1 MSEIQYQSAKTVKE
15 AVKYMQAAKGKGY
28 ILAGGTDL
36 LVQMKSGARAPGV
49 IVNVKKIPE
58 MVSIVEKG
66 GAFTIGAATPAAV
79 MGENKKL
86 RKAWPGV
93 IEACNLIGSTQ
104 VQGRA
109 SAGGNLCNASPAAD
123 SVPALVAA
131 GCIVNVAGPNGK
143 RAVPVEQFCTGPG
156 KTSLKTGEIVVS
168 LTLPKRPKGSSDA
181 YLRLIPRTEVDI
193 AVVGVGVSLTMKGDT
208 VTDARVGL
216 GAVAPTVLLV
226 DKAAKAL
233 IGSKLDDAALD
244 AAADA
249 CSAACRPID
258 DKRGTIKYRTK
269 IAGVLLKRSAM
280 IARDRING
288 IEHRGHRPVYQL
300 QDGHWLNTA
309 RFPQMTF
316 RSTEVEL
323 TGPNTASI
331 AGELA
336 LHGVMQPVTLTVT
349 FNGGYGGHPL
359 DPLGAR
365 IGFSAHGSLMRS
377 AFGISEGVPPPGS
390 NFGVGDNVEI
400 LIEAEFT
407 RPATPAQ

>member
-15 AVKYMQAAKGKGY
+15 AVKMMQAAKGKGY
-28 ILAGGTDL
+28 VLAGGTDL
-36 LVQMKSGARAPGV
+36 LVQMKSGARTPGV
-49 IVNVKKIPE
+49 IVDVKKIPE
-58 MVSIVEKG
+58 MVSVSEKN

-79 MGENKKL
+79 LGEHKKL

-131 GCIVNVAGPNGK
+131 GCIVNVAGPTGK
-143 RAVPVEQFCTGPG
+143 RKVPVEEFCTGPG
-156 KTSLKTGEIVVS
+156 KTSLKPGEIVVS
-168 LTLPKRPKGSSDA
+168 LTLPARPKGSSDA
-181 YLRLIPRTEVDI
+181 YLRLIPRTEMDI
-193 AVVGVGVSLTMKGDT
+193 AVVGVGVSLTMKGGT

-280 IARDRING
+280 IARDRIHG
-288 IEHRGHRPVYQL
+288 IEHRGHRPV
-300 QDGHWLNTA
+300 
-309 RFPQMTF
+309 
-316 RSTEVEL
+316 
-323 TGPNTASI
+323 
-331 AGELA
+331 
-336 LHGVMQPVTLTVT
+336 
-349 FNGGYGGHPL
+349 
-359 DPLGAR
+359 
-365 IGFSAHGSLMRS
+365 
-377 AFGISEGVPPPGS
+377 
-390 NFGVGDNVEI
+390 
-400 LIEAEFT
+400 
-407 RPATPAQ
+407 